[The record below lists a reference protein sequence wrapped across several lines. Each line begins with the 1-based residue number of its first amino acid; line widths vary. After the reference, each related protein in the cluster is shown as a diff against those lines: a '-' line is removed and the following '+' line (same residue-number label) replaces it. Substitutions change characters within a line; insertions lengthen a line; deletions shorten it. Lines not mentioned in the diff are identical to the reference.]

1 MLLRRK
7 ISIVAAASVAIAVAI
22 AILASYFIVRGKLIG
37 QVDSELT
44 TQAQNIVDHVPGAL
58 SSNTPLPGNSAES
71 GGNAP
76 YIEFVGAGPRDRLPR
91 VGGMLLPT
99 DGAIIAV
106 AKGTTPTVLTTLT
119 ASDGTRLRIY
129 AFHATY
135 SPNGLTSYP
144 IAVELARPLSQV
156 DTVLSSLRL
165 ILALLFLVVVGLAA
179 LLARMATRRVMKPL
193 AEVTAT
199 AQLIGETDDL
209 SRRIAVH
216 EADEVGQL
224 ATSFNE
230 MLERLEISRGQLDAS
245 VIAQRQLVADA
256 SHELRTPVT
265 SLRTNIE
272 VLLSGMELEEE
283 DRTRLLTDVVEQ
295 SEELS
300 TLVSDLIE
308 VARGDTAP
316 KHIED
321 IRLDRLAEDALD
333 RARRNTPQIRF
344 DEHLQPMT
352 VQGNPERLIR
362 AINNLLDN
370 AALHAGHGGP
380 VEVTVDSTGVTVR
393 DHGDGIAEADLPH
406 VFDRFYR
413 GANSRSRQGSGLGL
427 AIVRQAAEQHGG
439 SVSAANAVDGG
450 AVFTL
455 KLPTSPTAADPVAPG
470 PTENS
475 DRLWSDGSQTD
486 EHHAVQRDA
495 VQRDAVQ
502 RDAVQR
508 DAGEHEAGG
517 EPSAVP
523 DDPSVP
529 RDAEV
534 SA

>member
-7 ISIVAAASVAIAVAI
+7 ISIIAASAVAVAVAI
-22 AILASYFIVRGKLIG
+22 AILISYFAVRSQLVG
-37 QVDSELT
+37 QIDDALRAQAARVEANPYQALQHQFPTLSAKAGGPVPYWQVVLANGQASLT
-44 TQAQNIVDHVPGAL
+44 AGGID
-58 SSNTPLPGNSAES
+58 LPGKYAAASVADGERSAYFTDVS
-71 GGNAP
+71 
-76 YIEFVGAGPRDRLPR
+76 
-91 VGGMLLPT
+91 VGG
-99 DGAIIAV
+99 
-106 AKGTTPTVLTTLT
+106 TTL
-119 ASDGTRLRIY
+119 REY
-129 AFHATY
+129 VFHLQGYVVDNQEAAVQVAETLQPTLNVLAT
-135 SPNGLTSYP
+135 LKWML
-144 IAVELARPLSQV
+144 AVV
-156 DTVLSSLRL
+156 F
-165 ILALLFLVVVGLAA
+165 LFVVGLAA
-179 LLARMATRRVMKPL
+179 VLARMATRRIMRPL

-216 EADEVGQL
+216 EDDEVGQL
-224 ATSFNE
+224 AARFNE
-230 MLERLEISRGQLDAS
+230 MLERLESSRAQLDAS

-272 VLLSGMELEEE
+272 VLLSGMELEDE

-300 TLVSDLIE
+300 NLVSDLIE
-308 VARGDTAP
+308 VARGDTP
-316 KHIED
+316 PTNIED
-321 IRLDRLAEDALD
+321 IRLDRLTEDALD
-333 RARRNTPQIRF
+333 RARRNAPQIRF

-352 VQGNPERLIR
+352 VQGNPDRLIR

-380 VEVTVDSTGVTVR
+380 VEVTVDDTGVTVR

-413 GANSRSRQGSGLGL
+413 GANSRARQGSGLGL

-439 SVSAANAVDGG
+439 GVSAANAPDGG

-455 KLPTSPTAADPVAPG
+455 TLPTSPAAADPEG
-470 PTENS
+470 S
-475 DRLWSDGSQTD
+475 DAERSDGGDSSLLWSD
-486 EHHAVQRDA
+486 
-495 VQRDAVQ
+495 
-502 RDAVQR
+502 
-508 DAGEHEAGG
+508 AGG
-517 EPSAVP
+517 AVEHAGGAPSAVP
-523 DDPSVP
+523 DDAGVT

>member
-1 MLLRRK
+1 MPLRRR
-7 ISIVAAASVAIAVAI
+7 ISIIAASAVAVAVAIAVVI
-22 AILASYFIVRGKLIG
+22 SYFAVRDQLVR
-37 QVDSELT
+37 QTDDTLVA
-44 TQAQNIVDHVPGAL
+44 QAQRVESNPNLAMNGQFPTLSPKAGGTVPYRQLVAGNGQAL
-58 SSNTPLPGNSAES
+58 DNGLSASQLPGGVYLPVASAAAAVANSEHAAYFTNVS
-71 GGNAP
+71 
-76 YIEFVGAGPRDRLPR
+76 
-91 VGGMLLPT
+91 VGG
-99 DGAIIAV
+99 
-106 AKGTTPTVLTTLT
+106 TTL
-119 ASDGTRLRIY
+119 REY
-129 AFHATY
+129 VFHL
-135 SPNGLTSYP
+135 NGYETTTGGQQV
-144 IAVELARPLSQV
+144 AVELGETLQPVLNVLATLKWIL
-156 DTVLSSLRL
+156 TVVF
-165 ILALLFLVVVGLAA
+165 LLVVGLAA
-179 LLARMATRRVMKPL
+179 LLARMATRRVMRPL

-230 MLERLEISRGQLDAS
+230 MLERLETSRAQLDAS
-245 VIAQRQLVADA
+245 VMAQRQLVADA

-272 VLLSGMELEEE
+272 VLLSGAELEDD

-316 KHIED
+316 KHVED

-333 RARRNTPQIRF
+333 RARRNAPQVQF

-380 VEVTVDSTGVTVR
+380 VEVTVDSTGVTIR

-439 SVSAANAVDGG
+439 SVTVANATDVG

-455 KLPTSPTAADPVAPG
+455 MLPTSPTAADPTG
-470 PTENS
+470 PDATES
-475 DRLWSDGSQTD
+475 DRLWSDGSG
-486 EHHAVQRDA
+486 
-495 VQRDAVQ
+495 
-502 RDAVQR
+502 
-508 DAGEHEAGG
+508 AGEHDAGDHETG
-517 EPSAVP
+517 EQPSEVP
-523 DDPSVP
+523 DDPGVP